1 MAFISLVIYYIRNMT
16 EERKLELIAKMYW
29 DYIVSPSE
37 ILSKIEG
44 KTAWRDKAEHDR
56 VFVRTFETLKWQET
70 VSIWSIEQCKK
81 CLNDKDIEKNIRR
94 EQRAR
99 FEYLRDFLQG
109 KDVSPPEQNFELY
122 KRIIPLLVSNRWY
135 GIK

>member
-1 MAFISLVIYYIRNMT
+1 MT

-37 ILSKIEG
+37 ILYKIEG
-44 KTAWRDKAEHDR
+44 KTAWIDKAEHDR
-56 VFVRTFETLKWQET
+56 SFVRTFETLKWQET

-81 CLNDKDIEKNIRR
+81 CLNDEDIEKNIRR

-109 KDVSPPEQNFELY
+109 KPVSPPEQNFECY